1 MNIKEKFN
9 NAKAWTAE
17 KAGQAKEWCKDHS
30 VEIWSAIATG
40 TACFGCY
47 LTGRIVE
54 RQEAIKDTLELRDQ
68 AIKYKQMYEDEFDR
82 NDDLYAAGLQQGR
95 LAGKIEAM
103 EKGIK
108 IELSNQA
115 FSNKE

>member
-30 VEIWSAIATG
+30 VEIWTAIATG
-40 TACFGCY
+40 SACFGCY

-54 RQEAIKDTLELRDQ
+54 RQEAIKDTLDLRDQ
-68 AIKYKQMYEDEFDR
+68 ALMYKQKYEDEYNLVDTAY
-82 NDDLYAAGLQQGR
+82 NSGLREGR
-95 LAGKIEAM
+95 LEGKLESID
-103 EKGIK
+103 IV
-108 IELSNQA
+108 LSSA
-115 FSNKE
+115 TSEDK

>member
-1 MNIKEKFN
+1 MNIKEKLS

-30 VEIWSAIATG
+30 VEFWSAIATG

-54 RQEAIKDTLELRDQ
+54 RQNAIEEMVDIRDQ
-68 AIKYKQMYEDEFDR
+68 ALTYKQKYEDEFNHNEDF
-82 NDDLYAAGLQQGR
+82 YGAGLKQGR
-95 LAGKIEAM
+95 LEGKIEAM

-108 IELSNQA
+108 IELSNKG
-115 FSNKE
+115 FSNKD

>member
-1 MNIKEKFN
+1 MNIKEKLH

-17 KAGQAKEWCKDHS
+17 KAGQVKEWCKDHS

-54 RQEAIKDTLELRDQ
+54 RQEAIKDTLDLRDQ
-68 AIKYKQMYEDEFDR
+68 AIQYKQKYEDEFNH
-82 NDDLYAAGLQQGR
+82 NDDLYAAGLMQGR
-95 LAGKIEAM
+95 LEGKIEAM

-108 IELSNQA
+108 IELSNNG

>member
-54 RQEAIKDTLELRDQ
+54 RQETISEMLEVKDQ
-68 AIKYKQMYEDEFDR
+68 AVTYKQKYESQI
-82 NDDLYAAGLQQGR
+82 DLINTAYNAGLREGR
-95 LAGKIEAM
+95 LEGKIE
-103 EKGIK
+103 GITVDVVLDAASK
-108 IELSNQA
+108 D
-115 FSNKE
+115 K